1 MQKSPAA
8 DSELTFQHDTEE
20 HYAAAGIIFQKGYK
34 VEIHIP
40 VGWSKKI
47 APKNFAK
54 TLLLMFWTNVNI
66 LQPAGLVFS
75 MEKDDKLWA
84 FSA

>member
-20 HYAAAGIIFQKGYK
+20 HYAAAGIISQKGYK

-66 LQPAGLVFS
+66 LQPAELVFS

>member
-84 FSA
+84 CSA

>member
-8 DSELTFQHDTEE
+8 DSELTFQRDTKE
-20 HYAAAGIIFQKGYK
+20 HYAAAGIIFQKRYK
-34 VEIHIP
+34 TEIHIP

-47 APKNFAK
+47 APRNFAK
-54 TLLLMFWTNVNI
+54 TLLLVFWTNPNI

-75 MEKDDKLWA
+75 MEKDYKL
-84 FSA
+84 